1 MKWELH
7 GGIWRCHPYKVVPE
21 GRKWKATRQARDAFP
36 YRIEGSPF
44 ESEHDAMAACFDD
57 ARACADRWNPAGTEN
72 REEGMRV
79 EVR

>member
-36 YRIEGSPF
+36 YRIGQF

-57 ARACADRWNPAGTEN
+57 ARACAGKWSETDN
-72 REEGMRV
+72 READMQLSARGLS
-79 EVR
+79 

>member
-7 GGIWRCHPYKVVPE
+7 GGIWRCHPYKVAPE
-21 GRKWKATRQARDAFP
+21 GNKWKATRHFKGSFP
-36 YRIEGSPF
+36 YRVGRF

-72 REEGMRV
+72 REDGMRLSA
-79 EVR
+79 R